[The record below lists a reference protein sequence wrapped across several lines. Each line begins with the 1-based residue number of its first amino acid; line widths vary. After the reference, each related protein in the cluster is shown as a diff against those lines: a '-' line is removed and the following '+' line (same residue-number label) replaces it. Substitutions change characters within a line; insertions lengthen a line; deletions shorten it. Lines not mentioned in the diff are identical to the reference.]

1 LRAAISEFKEQTG
14 NSVMQ
19 ITEISASGL
28 KREYKVVINAAA
40 LESTVNEKLENI
52 RGQVNMPGFRPG
64 KAPAALIKKQYGR
77 ALLGEAM
84 EESVNSA
91 LQKTLEDNKLRPAM
105 QPKVDI
111 QSFEEGKDFECTI
124 AVEVLPEIVPGDFK
138 AIKLERLVVE
148 PNDSEVDEFLTRLS
162 DQQKTYEKADKV
174 AEKGDQVVIDFSGSV
189 DGVKFD
195 GGTASDYPLVLG
207 SNTFIPGFEDQLTG
221 LKAGDA
227 KTVKVTF
234 PENYGNSDLAGKP
247 ADFECTVKEVRAA
260 QPVTIDD
267 EFAKRFGL
275 QSLQELKDNIKRDLG
290 SEYKSLARMKMKRSL
305 LDQLS
310 DQHSFDVPPGMVEL
324 EFGQI
329 WNEISGDK
337 ARLEAEMAEEKKSE
351 DELKAEYQKIAER
364 RIRLGLLLSEVGRIN
379 NIEVK
384 SEEITRAMIEQA
396 RRFPGQERQVM
407 EYFQKNPEAAQSLRA
422 PIFED
427 KVVDFIV
434 EMATVTD
441 KPVTK
446 EELQKEV
453 EAVS

>member
-1 LRAAISEFKEQTG
+1 
-14 NSVMQ
+14 MQ
-19 ITEISASGL
+19 ITEISATGL

-40 LESTVNEKLENI
+40 LESTVNEKLEAV

-64 KAPAALIKKQYGR
+64 KAPAALVKKQYGR

-111 QSFEEGKDFECTI
+111 QTFEEGKDFECTI
-124 AVEVLPEIVPGDFK
+124 AVEVLPDIVPGDFK
-138 AIKLERLVVE
+138 QIKLERLVVE
-148 PNDSEVDEFLTRLS
+148 PNDSEVDEFMTRLS

-195 GGTASDYPLVLG
+195 GGTATDYPLVLG
-207 SNTFIPGFEDQLTG
+207 SNTFIPGFEDQLIG
-221 LKAGDA
+221 MKVGEQ
-227 KTVKVTF
+227 KIVKVTF
-234 PENYGNSDLAGKP
+234 PEAYGNSDLAGKP
-247 ADFECTVKEVRAA
+247 ADFDCTMKEVRAA
-260 QPVTIDD
+260 GTVTIDD

-310 DQHSFDVPPGMVEL
+310 DQHSFDVPPGMVDM

-329 WNEISGDK
+329 WNEIAADK
-337 ARLEAEMAEEKKSE
+337 ARLDAEMAEEKKSE
-351 DELKAEYQKIAER
+351 DELKAEYKKIAER

-384 SEEITRAMIEQA
+384 PEEITRAMVEQA

-441 KPVTK
+441 KTVTK

>member
-1 LRAAISEFKEQTG
+1 
-14 NSVMQ
+14 MQ
-19 ITEISASGL
+19 ITEISATGL

-40 LESTVNEKLENI
+40 LESTVNEKLEAV

-111 QSFEEGKDFECTI
+111 QTFEEGKDFECTI

-138 AIKLERLVVE
+138 QIKLERLVVE
-148 PNDSEVDEFLTRLS
+148 PNDTEVDEFMTRLS

-174 AEKGDQVVIDFSGSV
+174 SEKGDQVVIDFSGSV

-195 GGTASDYPLVLG
+195 GGTATDYPLVLG
-207 SNTFIPGFEDQLTG
+207 SNSFIPGFEDQLVG
-221 LKAGDA
+221 MKVGEQ
-227 KTVKVTF
+227 KIVKVTF

-247 ADFECTVKEVRAA
+247 ADFDCTVKEVRAA
-260 QPVTIDD
+260 AAVTIDD

-290 SEYKSLARMKMKRSL
+290 SEYKNLSRMKMKRSL

-310 DQHSFDVPPGMVEL
+310 DQHSFEVPPGMVEM

-329 WNEISGDK
+329 WNEISSDK

-384 SEEITRAMIEQA
+384 SEEITRAMVEQA

-434 EMATVTD
+434 EMASVTD
-441 KPVTK
+441 KTVTK

>member
-1 LRAAISEFKEQTG
+1 
-14 NSVMQ
+14 MQ

-40 LESTVNEKLENI
+40 LESTVNEKLETV
-52 RGQVNMPGFRPG
+52 RAQVNMPGFRPG
-64 KAPAALIKKQYGR
+64 KAPAALVKKQYGR

-91 LQKTLEDNKLRPAM
+91 LQKTLEENKLRPAM

-111 QSFEEGKDFECTI
+111 QTFEEGKDFECTI

-138 AIKLERLVVE
+138 QIKLERLVVE
-148 PNDSEVDEFLTRLS
+148 PNDTEVEEFMTRLS
-162 DQQKTYEKADKV
+162 DQQKTYEKADKI

-195 GGTASDYPLVLG
+195 GGTATDYPLVLG
-207 SNTFIPGFEDQLTG
+207 SNSFIPGFEDQLVG
-221 LKAGDA
+221 MKVGEQ
-227 KTVKVTF
+227 KIVKVTF
-234 PENYGNSDLAGKP
+234 PEAYGNSDLAGKP
-247 ADFECTVKEVRAA
+247 ADFDCTLKEVRAA
-260 QPVTIDD
+260 AAVTIDD

-275 QSLQELKDNIKRDLG
+275 ASLQELKDNVKRDLG
-290 SEYKSLARMKMKRSL
+290 SEYKSLARMKMKRGL
-305 LDQLS
+305 LDQLA
-310 DQHSFDVPPGMVEL
+310 DQHSFEVPPGMVEM

-329 WNEISGDK
+329 WNEISSDK
-337 ARLEAEMAEEKKSE
+337 SRLEAEMAEEKKTE

-441 KPVTK
+441 KTVTK

>member
-1 LRAAISEFKEQTG
+1 
-14 NSVMQ
+14 MQ

-40 LESTVNEKLENI
+40 LESTVNEKLETV

-64 KAPAALIKKQYGR
+64 KAPAALVKKQYGR

-111 QSFEEGKDFECTI
+111 QTFEEGKDFECTI
-124 AVEVLPEIVPGDFK
+124 AIEVLPEIVPGDFK
-138 AIKLERLVVE
+138 QIKLERLVVE
-148 PNDSEVDEFLTRLS
+148 PNDAEIDEFMTRLS

-174 AEKGDQVVIDFSGSV
+174 SEKGDQVVIDFSGSV

-195 GGTASDYPLVLG
+195 GGTATDYPLVLG
-207 SNTFIPGFEDQLTG
+207 SNSFIPGFEDQLVG
-221 LKAGDA
+221 MKVGEQ
-227 KTVKVTF
+227 KIVKVTF
-234 PENYGNSDLAGKP
+234 PEAYGNSDLAGKP
-247 ADFECTVKEVRAA
+247 ADFDCTVKEVRAA
-260 QPVTIDD
+260 AAVAIDD

-290 SEYKSLARMKMKRSL
+290 AEYKSLARMKMKRSL

-310 DQHSFDVPPGMVEL
+310 DQHSFDVPPGMVEM

-329 WNEISGDK
+329 WNEISSDK
-337 ARLEAEMAEEKKSE
+337 ARLEAEMAEEKKTE

-384 SEEITRAMIEQA
+384 SEEITRAMVEQA

-441 KPVTK
+441 KTVTK

>member
-1 LRAAISEFKEQTG
+1 
-14 NSVMQ
+14 MQ

-28 KREYKVVINAAA
+28 KREYKVVINASA

-111 QSFEEGKDFECTI
+111 QTFEEGKDFECTI

-138 AIKLERLVVE
+138 QIKLERLVVE
-148 PNDSEVDEFLTRLS
+148 PNDAEVDEFLARLS
-162 DQQKTYEKADKV
+162 DQQKTYEKADKA

-189 DGVKFD
+189 NGVKFD

-221 LKAGDA
+221 LKAGEQKA
-227 KTVKVTF
+227 VKVTF

-247 ADFECTVKEVRAA
+247 ADFDCTVKEVRAA
-260 QPVTIDD
+260 GAVTIDD

-290 SEYKSLARMKMKRSL
+290 SEYKNLARMKMKRSL

-329 WNEISGDK
+329 WNEISADK
-337 ARLEAEMAEEKKSE
+337 ARLEAEMAEEKKTE

-434 EMATVTD
+434 EMASVTD
-441 KPVTK
+441 KTVTK

>member
-1 LRAAISEFKEQTG
+1 
-14 NSVMQ
+14 MQ

-40 LESTVNEKLENI
+40 LESTVNEKLEAV

-64 KAPAALIKKQYGR
+64 KAPAALVKKQYGR

-111 QSFEEGKDFECTI
+111 QTFEEGKDFECTI
-124 AVEVLPEIVPGDFK
+124 AIEVLPEIVPGDFK
-138 AIKLERLVVE
+138 QIKLERLVVE
-148 PNDSEVDEFLTRLS
+148 PNDTEVDEFLTRLS

-195 GGTASDYPLVLG
+195 GGTATDYPLVLG
-207 SNTFIPGFEDQLTG
+207 SNTFIPGFEDQLIG
-221 LKAGDA
+221 MKVGEQ
-227 KTVKVTF
+227 KVVKVTF
-234 PENYGNSDLAGKP
+234 PEAYGNSDLAGKP
-247 ADFECTVKEVRAA
+247 ADFDCTVKEVRAA
-260 QPVTIDD
+260 AAVTIDD

-310 DQHSFDVPPGMVEL
+310 DQHSFDVPPGMVEM

-329 WNEISGDK
+329 WNEISSDK

-384 SEEITRAMIEQA
+384 SEEITRAMVEQA

-441 KPVTK
+441 KTVTK

>member
-1 LRAAISEFKEQTG
+1 
-14 NSVMQ
+14 MQ

-40 LESTVNEKLENI
+40 LESTVNEKLEAV

-111 QSFEEGKDFECTI
+111 QTFEEGKDFECTI
-124 AVEVLPEIVPGDFK
+124 AVEVLPDIVPGDFK

-148 PNDSEVDEFLTRLS
+148 PNDTEVDEFLTRLS
-162 DQQKTYEKADKV
+162 DQQKNYEKADKA

-207 SNTFIPGFEDQLTG
+207 SNTFIPGFEDQLIG
-221 LKAGDA
+221 LKVGDA

-247 ADFECTVKEVRAA
+247 ADFECTMKEVRAA
-260 QPVTIDD
+260 QPVTMDD

-290 SEYKSLARMKMKRSL
+290 QEYKSLARMKMKRSL

-329 WNEISGDK
+329 WNEISADK

-441 KPVTK
+441 KTVTK

>member
-1 LRAAISEFKEQTG
+1 
-14 NSVMQ
+14 MQ
-19 ITEISASGL
+19 ITEISATGL

-40 LESTVNEKLENI
+40 LESTVNEKLEAV

-111 QSFEEGKDFECTI
+111 QTFEEGKDFECTI

-138 AIKLERLVVE
+138 QIKLERLVVE
-148 PNDSEVDEFLTRLS
+148 PNDTEVDEFMTRLS

-174 AEKGDQVVIDFSGSV
+174 SEKGDQVVIDFSGSV

-195 GGTASDYPLVLG
+195 GGTATDYPLVLG
-207 SNTFIPGFEDQLTG
+207 SNSFIPGFEDQLVG
-221 LKAGDA
+221 MKVGEQ
-227 KTVKVTF
+227 KIVKVTF
-234 PENYGNSDLAGKP
+234 PEAYGNSDLAGKP
-247 ADFECTVKEVRAA
+247 ADFDCTLKEVRAA
-260 QPVTIDD
+260 AAVTIDD

-290 SEYKSLARMKMKRSL
+290 SEYKNLSRMKMKRSL

-310 DQHSFDVPPGMVEL
+310 DQHSFDVPPGMVEM

-329 WNEISGDK
+329 WNEISSDK

-384 SEEITRAMIEQA
+384 SEEITRAMVEQA

-434 EMATVTD
+434 EMASVTD
-441 KPVTK
+441 KTVTK

>member
-1 LRAAISEFKEQTG
+1 
-14 NSVMQ
+14 MQ

-40 LESTVNEKLENI
+40 LESTVNQKLETI

-91 LQKTLEDNKLRPAM
+91 LQKTLEDNNLRPAM

-111 QSFEEGKDFECTI
+111 QTFEEGKDFECTI

-138 AIKLERLVVE
+138 SLKLERLVVE
-148 PNDSEVDEFLTRLS
+148 PAETEVDEFLTRLS
-162 DQQKTYEKADKV
+162 EQQKTYEKADRA

-189 DGVKFD
+189 NGVKFD
-195 GGTASDYPLVLG
+195 GGTATDYPLVLG
-207 SNTFIPGFEDQLTG
+207 SNTFIPGFEDQLIG

-227 KTVKVTF
+227 KTVQVTF
-234 PENYGNSDLAGKP
+234 PEAYGNSDLAGKP
-247 ADFECTVKEVRAA
+247 ADFECTVKEVRGAGA
-260 QPVTIDD
+260 VVMDD

-290 SEYKSLARMKMKRSL
+290 QEYKSLSRMKLKRGL
-305 LDQLS
+305 LDQLA
-310 DQHSFDVPPGMVEL
+310 DQYSFEVPPGMVQL
-324 EFGQI
+324 EFDQI
-329 WNEISGDK
+329 WNEISADK
-337 ARLEAEMAEEKKSE
+337 ARLEAEMAEEKKTE
-351 DELKAEYQKIAER
+351 EQLKDEYKKIAER
-364 RIRLGLLLSEVGRIN
+364 RIRLGLLLSEVGRVN

-384 SEEITRAMIEQA
+384 PDEITRAMVEQA

-434 EMATVTD
+434 EMASVTD

-453 EAVS
+453 EAVA

>member
-1 LRAAISEFKEQTG
+1 
-14 NSVMQ
+14 MQ

-40 LESTVNEKLENI
+40 LESTVNEKLETV
-52 RGQVNMPGFRPG
+52 RAQVNMPGFRPG
-64 KAPAALIKKQYGR
+64 KAPAALVKKQYGR

-111 QSFEEGKDFECTI
+111 QTFEEGKDFECTI
-124 AVEVLPEIVPGDFK
+124 AVEVLPDIVPGDFK
-138 AIKLERLVVE
+138 QIKLERLVVE
-148 PNDSEVDEFLTRLS
+148 PNDTEVEEFMTRLS

-174 AEKGDQVVIDFSGSV
+174 AETGDQVVIDFSGSV

-195 GGTASDYPLVLG
+195 GGTATDYPLVLG
-207 SNTFIPGFEDQLTG
+207 SNSFIPGFEDQLVG
-221 LKAGDA
+221 MKVGEQ
-227 KTVKVTF
+227 KIVKVTF
-234 PENYGNSDLAGKP
+234 PEAYGNSDLAGKP
-247 ADFECTVKEVRAA
+247 ADFDCTLKEVRAA
-260 QPVTIDD
+260 AAVTIDD

-275 QSLQELKDNIKRDLG
+275 QSLQELKDNVKRDLG
-290 SEYKSLARMKMKRSL
+290 SEYKSLARMKMKRGL
-305 LDQLS
+305 LDQLA
-310 DQHSFDVPPGMVEL
+310 DQHSFDVPPGMVEM

-329 WNEISGDK
+329 WNEISSDK
-337 ARLEAEMAEEKKSE
+337 SRLEAEMAEEKKTE

-427 KVVDFIV
+427 KVIDFIV

-441 KPVTK
+441 KTVTK

>member
-1 LRAAISEFKEQTG
+1 
-14 NSVMQ
+14 MQ

-40 LESTVNEKLENI
+40 LESTVNEKLEAV

-64 KAPAALIKKQYGR
+64 KAPAALVKKQYGR

-111 QSFEEGKDFECTI
+111 QTFEEGKDFECTI
-124 AVEVLPEIVPGDFK
+124 AVEVLPDIVPGDFK
-138 AIKLERLVVE
+138 QIKLERLVVE
-148 PNDSEVDEFLTRLS
+148 PNDTEVDEFMTRLS

-174 AEKGDQVVIDFSGSV
+174 AEKGDQVVLDFSGSV

-195 GGTASDYPLVLG
+195 GGTAADYPLVLG
-207 SNTFIPGFEDQLTG
+207 SNSFIPGFEDQLVG
-221 LKAGDA
+221 MKVGEQ
-227 KTVKVTF
+227 KIVKVTF
-234 PENYGNSDLAGKP
+234 PEAYGNSDLAGKP
-247 ADFECTVKEVRAA
+247 ADFDCTIKEVRAA
-260 QPVTIDD
+260 AAVTIDD

-305 LDQLS
+305 LDQLA
-310 DQHSFDVPPGMVEL
+310 DQHSFDVPPGMVEM

-329 WNEISGDK
+329 WNEISSDK
-337 ARLEAEMAEEKKSE
+337 ARLDAEMAEEKKTE

-441 KPVTK
+441 KTVTK

>member
-1 LRAAISEFKEQTG
+1 
-14 NSVMQ
+14 MQ
-19 ITEISASGL
+19 ITEISATGL

-40 LESTVNEKLENI
+40 LESTVNEKLEAV

-64 KAPAALIKKQYGR
+64 KAPAALVKKQYGR

-111 QSFEEGKDFECTI
+111 QTFEEGKDFECTI
-124 AVEVLPEIVPGDFK
+124 AVEVLPDIVPGDFK
-138 AIKLERLVVE
+138 QIKLERLVVE
-148 PNDSEVDEFLTRLS
+148 PNDSEVDEFMTRLS

-195 GGTASDYPLVLG
+195 GGTATDYPLVLG
-207 SNTFIPGFEDQLTG
+207 SNTFIPGFEDQLIG
-221 LKAGDA
+221 MKVGEQ
-227 KTVKVTF
+227 KIVKVTF
-234 PENYGNSDLAGKP
+234 PEAYGNSDLAGKP
-247 ADFECTVKEVRAA
+247 ADFDCTMKEVRAA
-260 QPVTIDD
+260 GTVTIDD

-310 DQHSFDVPPGMVEL
+310 DQHSFEVPPGMVEM

-329 WNEISGDK
+329 WNEISSDK

-384 SEEITRAMIEQA
+384 SEEITRAMVEQA

-441 KPVTK
+441 KTVTK

>member
-1 LRAAISEFKEQTG
+1 
-14 NSVMQ
+14 MQ

-40 LESTVNEKLENI
+40 LESTVNQKLETI

-91 LQKTLEDNKLRPAM
+91 LQKTLDENKLRPAL

-111 QSFEEGKDFECTI
+111 QNFEEGKDFECTI
-124 AVEVLPEIVPGDFK
+124 AIEVLPEIETGDFK
-138 AIKLERLVVE
+138 VIKLERLVVE
-148 PNDSEVDEFLTRLS
+148 PADAEVDEFLTRLS
-162 DQQKTYEKADKV
+162 EQQKTYEKVERA
-174 AEKGDQVVIDFSGSV
+174 AEKGDQVVIDFVGSV
-189 DGVKFD
+189 NGEKFE
-195 GGTASDYPLVLG
+195 GGAANDYPLVLG

-221 LKAGDA
+221 LKAGDQ
-227 KTVKVTF
+227 KTVTVTF
-234 PENYGNSDLAGKP
+234 PEAYGNAELAGKP
-247 ADFECTVKEVRAA
+247 AEFACTVKEVRGGQA
-260 QPVTIDD
+260 VTLDD

-275 QSLQELKDNIKRDLG
+275 ASLQELKDNIKRDLG
-290 SEYKSLARMKMKRSL
+290 QEYKSLSRMKLKRGL

-310 DQHSFDVPPGMVEL
+310 EQHTFEVPQGMVDL
-324 EFGQI
+324 EFNQI
-329 WNEISGDK
+329 WSEVTADK
-337 ARLEAEMAEEKKSE
+337 ARFEAELAEEKKTE
-351 DELKAEYQKIAER
+351 DELKAEYRKIAER
-364 RIRLGLLLSEVGRIN
+364 RIRLGLLLSEVGRVN

-384 SEEITRAMIEQA
+384 PDEITRAMIEQA

-427 KVVDFIV
+427 KVVDFII

-441 KPVTK
+441 KPVSK
-446 EELQKEV
+446 EELQKEAEQV
-453 EAVS
+453 A

>member
-1 LRAAISEFKEQTG
+1 
-14 NSVMQ
+14 MQ

-40 LESTVNEKLENI
+40 LESTVNEKLETV
-52 RGQVNMPGFRPG
+52 RAQVNMPGFRPG
-64 KAPAALIKKQYGR
+64 KAPAALVKKQYGR

-111 QSFEEGKDFECTI
+111 QTFEEGKDFECTI

-138 AIKLERLVVE
+138 QIKLERLVVE
-148 PNDSEVDEFLTRLS
+148 PNDTEVEEFMTRLS

-195 GGTASDYPLVLG
+195 GGTATDYPLVLG
-207 SNTFIPGFEDQLTG
+207 SNSFIPGFEDQLVG
-221 LKAGDA
+221 MKVGEQ
-227 KTVKVTF
+227 KIVKVTF
-234 PENYGNSDLAGKP
+234 PEAYGNSDLAGKP
-247 ADFECTVKEVRAA
+247 ADFDCTLKEVRAA
-260 QPVTIDD
+260 AAVTIDD

-275 QSLQELKDNIKRDLG
+275 QSLQELKDNVKRDLG
-290 SEYKSLARMKMKRSL
+290 SEYKSLARMKMKRGL
-305 LDQLS
+305 LDQLA
-310 DQHSFDVPPGMVEL
+310 DQHSFEVPPGMVEM

-329 WNEISGDK
+329 WNEISSDK
-337 ARLEAEMAEEKKSE
+337 SRLEAEMAEEKKTE

-384 SEEITRAMIEQA
+384 SEEITRAMVEQA

-441 KPVTK
+441 KTVTK

>member
-1 LRAAISEFKEQTG
+1 
-14 NSVMQ
+14 MQ

-40 LESTVNEKLENI
+40 LESTVNQKLETI

-91 LQKTLEDNKLRPAM
+91 LQKTLDENKLRPAL

-111 QSFEEGKDFECTI
+111 QNFEEGKDFECTI
-124 AVEVLPEIVPGDFK
+124 AIEVLPEIETGDFK
-138 AIKLERLVVE
+138 VIKLERLVVE
-148 PNDSEVDEFLTRLS
+148 PADAEVDEFLTRLS
-162 DQQKTYEKADKV
+162 EQQKTYEKVERA
-174 AEKGDQVVIDFSGSV
+174 AEKGDQIVIDFVGSV
-189 DGVKFD
+189 NGEKFE
-195 GGTASDYPLVLG
+195 GGAANDYPLVLG

-221 LKAGDA
+221 LKAGEQ
-227 KTVKVTF
+227 KTVTVTF
-234 PENYGNSDLAGKP
+234 PEAYGNAELAGKP
-247 ADFECTVKEVRAA
+247 AEFACTVKEVRGGQA
-260 QPVTIDD
+260 VTLDD

-275 QSLQELKDNIKRDLG
+275 ASLQELKDNIKRDLG
-290 SEYKSLARMKMKRSL
+290 QEYKSLSRMKLKRGL

-310 DQHSFDVPPGMVEL
+310 EQHTFEVPQGMVDL
-324 EFGQI
+324 EFNQI
-329 WNEISGDK
+329 WGEVTADK
-337 ARLEAEMAEEKKSE
+337 ARFEAELAEEKKTE
-351 DELKAEYQKIAER
+351 DELKAEYRKIAER
-364 RIRLGLLLSEVGRIN
+364 RIRLGLLLSEVGRVN

-384 SEEITRAMIEQA
+384 PDEITRAMIEQA

-427 KVVDFIV
+427 KVVDFII

-441 KPVTK
+441 KPVSK
-446 EELQKEV
+446 EELQKEAEQV
-453 EAVS
+453 A

>member
-1 LRAAISEFKEQTG
+1 
-14 NSVMQ
+14 MQ

-40 LESTVNEKLENI
+40 LESTVNEKLEAV

-111 QSFEEGKDFECTI
+111 QTFEEGKDFECII

-138 AIKLERLVVE
+138 QIKLERLVVE
-148 PNDSEVDEFLTRLS
+148 PNDSEVDEFMTRLS

-174 AEKGDQVVIDFSGSV
+174 SEKGDQVVIDFSGSV

-195 GGTASDYPLVLG
+195 GGTATDYPLVLG
-207 SNTFIPGFEDQLTG
+207 SNSFIPGFEDQLTG
-221 LKAGDA
+221 MKVGEQ
-227 KTVKVTF
+227 KIVKVTF
-234 PENYGNSDLAGKP
+234 PEAYGNSDLAGKP
-247 ADFECTVKEVRAA
+247 ADFDCTLKEVRAA
-260 QPVTIDD
+260 GAVTIDD

-290 SEYKSLARMKMKRSL
+290 SEYKSLSRMKMKRSL

-310 DQHSFDVPPGMVEL
+310 DQHSFDVPPGMVEM

-329 WNEISGDK
+329 WNEIASDK

-351 DELKAEYQKIAER
+351 DELKAEYKKIAKR

-384 SEEITRAMIEQA
+384 PEEITRAMVEQA

-434 EMATVTD
+434 EMASVTD
-441 KPVTK
+441 KTVTK

>member
-1 LRAAISEFKEQTG
+1 
-14 NSVMQ
+14 MQ

-40 LESTVNEKLENI
+40 LESTVNEKLEAV

-111 QSFEEGKDFECTI
+111 QTFEEGKDFECTI

-138 AIKLERLVVE
+138 QIKLERLVVE
-148 PNDSEVDEFLTRLS
+148 PNDTEVEEFMTRLS

-195 GGTASDYPLVLG
+195 GGTATDYPLVLG
-207 SNTFIPGFEDQLTG
+207 SNSFIPGFEDQLVG
-221 LKAGDA
+221 MKVGEQ
-227 KTVKVTF
+227 KIVKVTF
-234 PENYGNSDLAGKP
+234 PEAYGNSDLAGKP
-247 ADFECTVKEVRAA
+247 ADFDCTLKEVRAA
-260 QPVTIDD
+260 AAVTIDD

-275 QSLQELKDNIKRDLG
+275 QSLQELKDNVKRDLG
-290 SEYKSLARMKMKRSL
+290 SEYKSLARMKMKRGL
-305 LDQLS
+305 LDQLA
-310 DQHSFDVPPGMVEL
+310 DQHSFDVPPGMVEM

-329 WNEISGDK
+329 WNEISSDK
-337 ARLEAEMAEEKKSE
+337 SRLEAEMAEEKKSE

-364 RIRLGLLLSEVGRIN
+364 RIRLGLLLSEIGRIN

-427 KVVDFIV
+427 KVIDFIV

-441 KPVTK
+441 KTVTK

>member
-1 LRAAISEFKEQTG
+1 
-14 NSVMQ
+14 MQ
-19 ITEISASGL
+19 ITEISATGL

-40 LESTVNEKLENI
+40 LESTVNEKLEAV

-111 QSFEEGKDFECTI
+111 QTFEEGKDFECTI

-138 AIKLERLVVE
+138 QIKLERLVVE
-148 PNDSEVDEFLTRLS
+148 PNDTEVDEFMTRLS

-174 AEKGDQVVIDFSGSV
+174 SEKGDQVVIDFSGSV

-195 GGTASDYPLVLG
+195 GGTATDYPLVLG
-207 SNTFIPGFEDQLTG
+207 SNSFIPGFEDQLVG
-221 LKAGDA
+221 MKVGEQ
-227 KTVKVTF
+227 KIVKVTF
-234 PENYGNSDLAGKP
+234 PEAYGNSDLAGKP
-247 ADFECTVKEVRAA
+247 ADFDCTLKEVRAA
-260 QPVTIDD
+260 AAVTIDD

-310 DQHSFDVPPGMVEL
+310 DQHSFDVPPGMVEM

-329 WNEISGDK
+329 WNEISSDK

-384 SEEITRAMIEQA
+384 SEEITRAMVEQA

-434 EMATVTD
+434 EMASVTD
-441 KPVTK
+441 KTVTK

>member
-1 LRAAISEFKEQTG
+1 
-14 NSVMQ
+14 MQ

-40 LESTVNEKLENI
+40 LESTVNEKLEAV

-64 KAPAALIKKQYGR
+64 KAPAALVKKQYGR

-111 QSFEEGKDFECTI
+111 QTFEEGKDFECTI
-124 AVEVLPEIVPGDFK
+124 AIEVLPEIVPGDFK
-138 AIKLERLVVE
+138 QIKLERLVVE
-148 PNDSEVDEFLTRLS
+148 PNDAEVDEFLTRLS

-195 GGTASDYPLVLG
+195 GGTATDYPLVLG

-221 LKAGDA
+221 MKVGEQ
-227 KTVKVTF
+227 KIVKVTF
-234 PENYGNSDLAGKP
+234 PEAYGNSDLAGKP
-247 ADFECTVKEVRAA
+247 AEFDCTVKEVRAA
-260 QPVTIDD
+260 AAVTVDD

-310 DQHSFDVPPGMVEL
+310 DQHSFDVPPGMVEM
-324 EFGQI
+324 EFSQI
-329 WNEISGDK
+329 WNEISSDK
-337 ARLEAEMAEEKKSE
+337 ARLEAEMAEEKKTE

-384 SEEITRAMIEQA
+384 SEEITRAMVEQA

-441 KPVTK
+441 KTVTK